1 MRGAAPVRLPSHVR
15 LLEYPSTP
23 PWRPIPVRPVD
34 SGPDG
39 ARYRLRPGC
48 YVLSR
53 YEPDGAEVREI
64 LRVAGDGRAAVDESV
79 RARRHGVG
87 WTLTWFGRNM
97 NLMEA
102 ARFLAVRRGPRVGRS
117 DVVDEFL
124 AYAVRVLSDPA
135 EEALARLE
143 MLGE

>member
-1 MRGAAPVRLPSHVR
+1 
-15 LLEYPSTP
+15 
-23 PWRPIPVRPVD
+23 
-34 SGPDG
+34 
-39 ARYRLRPGC
+39 
-48 YVLSR
+48 
-53 YEPDGAEVREI
+53 
-64 LRVAGDGRAAVDESV
+64 
-79 RARRHGVG
+79 
-87 WTLTWFGRNM
+87 M

-102 ARFLAVRRGPRVGRS
+102 ARFLAVRRGPRAGRS

>member
-1 MRGAAPVRLPSHVR
+1 
-15 LLEYPSTP
+15 
-23 PWRPIPVRPVD
+23 
-34 SGPDG
+34 
-39 ARYRLRPGC
+39 
-48 YVLSR
+48 
-53 YEPDGAEVREI
+53 VREI

-79 RARRHGVG
+79 RARRRGVG

-117 DVVDEFL
+117 DV

-143 MLGE
+143 MLGG